1 MSIENLN
8 IDNRKSL
15 LSRRWKINEFDE
27 RNVIYFS
34 QKYDLK
40 YIVAKLLS
48 IRGVGKDYIESFLK
62 PNLSIDIPNPAKL
75 KDIEK
80 AVSRVIQSIENK
92 ERIGIIADYDVDGS
106 TSASILFKFLKNFT
120 SSIILKIPNR
130 LTDGYGPNI
139 KLMREMLDKKVDL
152 LFTLD
157 CGTTANGIIDNENF
171 KNIDVIVIDHHLS
184 EINLPDVFAII
195 NPNSLGDTSNYKQ
208 LAAVGVTFLFL
219 MYLRKKLREL
229 NKFKEIK
236 EPNLLSYL
244 DLVALGTVCDVVE
257 LKKYNRLF
265 VKKGLELIHKRYHR
279 GIAKLID
286 NSNIA
291 SSPTSQDLGFV
302 IGPQINAASRIDD
315 SSLAS
320 RLLLTNDNEQ
330 IDSISR
336 KLFLLNEKRKLIESQ
351 ILDDAINQAVDQKN
365 SKFILVF
372 GNNWHQGVLGIIAS
386 KIKDIYY
393 KPTIVISFLNNIGTG
408 SARSIDNVD
417 LGKIILNA
425 KAEKILISGGGHSMA
440 AGLKINYSDIE
451 NFKTYLN
458 KSFSLY
464 SNNIFERID
473 YFDSIIT
480 VNDLNLDLING
491 IEQLQPFGKG
501 NPEPVFIL
509 KDIKIDSIKIIKN
522 KHLLIFFENDL
533 GNKIKGICFNSKKT
547 ILGDYLEKF
556 NQYKF
561 IFSCTVNIDKFTSEP
576 LPQIIIKDIM
586 KID

>member
-1 MSIENLN
+1 MNIENINLEN
-8 IDNRKSL
+8 KKSL
-15 LSRRWKINEFDE
+15 LSRRWKLNEFDE
-27 RNVIYFS
+27 RNVLYFS
-34 QKYDLK
+34 QKYKLK
-40 YIVAKLLS
+40 YILAKLLS
-48 IRGVGKDYIESFLK
+48 IRGIDKDYIDSFIN
-62 PNLSIDIPNPAKL
+62 PNISNDIPNPAKL
-75 KDIEK
+75 KDIDK
-80 AVSRVIQSIENK
+80 AASRVIQAIENK

-120 SSIILKIPNR
+120 SSIILKTPNR
-130 LTDGYGPNI
+130 LIDGYGPNI
-139 KLMREMLDKKVDL
+139 KLMKEMLHNKVDL

-157 CGTTANGIIDNENF
+157 CGTTSYEIIDNKEF

-184 EINLPDVFAII
+184 EMNLPDVLAII
-195 NPNSLGDTSNYKQ
+195 NPNSIGDTSDYKQ

-229 NKFKEIK
+229 NKFKKIK

-265 VKKGLELIHKRYHR
+265 VKKGLELIKKRYHR

-286 NSNIA
+286 NSKIT

-320 RLLLTNDNEQ
+320 RLLISNDIEQ
-330 IDSISR
+330 IEAISR

-351 ILDDAINQAVDQKN
+351 ILDDASNQAANQNN
-365 SKFILVF
+365 SNFIIVF
-372 GNNWHQGVLGIIAS
+372 GNNWHHGVLGIIAS
-386 KIKDIYY
+386 KIKEIYY
-393 KPTIVISFLNNIGTG
+393 KPTIVISFSNNIGIG
-408 SARSIDNVD
+408 SARSIENVD

-425 KAEKILISGGGHSMA
+425 KTEKILISGGGHSMA
-440 AGLKINYSDIE
+440 AGLKINFSNIEHFKIYLEKSLSVYSKNLFD
-451 NFKTYLN
+451 
-458 KSFSLY
+458 
-464 SNNIFERID
+464 RID

-480 VNDLNLDLING
+480 SNDLNLDLISC

-501 NPEPVFIL
+501 NPEPLFII
-509 KDIKIDSIKIIKN
+509 KDVKIDSIKIIKN
-522 KHLLIFFENDL
+522 KHYLIFFQNDI

-547 ILGDYLEKF
+547 VLGDYLEKF
-556 NQYKF
+556 SQYKF
-561 IFSCTVNIDKFTSEP
+561 LFSCTVTTDKFTTEP
-576 LPQIIIKDIM
+576 VPQIIIRDIM